1 MLCVECHLTLILS
14 SPLLHSCPLS
24 SLPHRPLPSDCH
36 CHCHYSL
43 PYCHPRDK
51 RNIVCDAP
59 FKAAFECDT
68 MTIFTMNKY
77 LTKHLL
83 PADPPAC

>member
-1 MLCVECHLTLILS
+1 L
-14 SPLLHSCPLS
+14 PLLTTHSHS
-24 SLPHRPLPSDCH
+24 HRHS
-36 CHCHYSL
+36 HY
-43 PYCHPRDK
+43 PPRDK

-77 LTKHLL
+77 LSKHLL